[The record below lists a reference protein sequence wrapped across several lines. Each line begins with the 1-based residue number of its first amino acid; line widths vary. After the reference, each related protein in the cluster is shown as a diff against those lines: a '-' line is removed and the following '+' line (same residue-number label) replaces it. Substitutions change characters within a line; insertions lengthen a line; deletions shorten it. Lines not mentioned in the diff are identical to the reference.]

1 MEAGIVPLEMGVAVA
16 RVSFLPEGAAMIW
29 NESEPEVPPPG
40 GGVSTVTGAVPSVAT
55 SEAGIWA
62 SSRELLAKAVVRG
75 LPFQST
81 TEVLINPE
89 PFTVSVKLGV
99 PTRAADGDSEVRMGT
114 PPAMSKVTAP
124 DVPPPG
130 VGLNTVTEAL
140 PAFCTSEA
148 WMEAVNWV
156 ALTKLVA
163 RFAPFH
169 RTTELE
175 MKEEPVT
182 VSVKAASPTLAL
194 DGETDATLGAGFGGV
209 GVPPPP
215 PPPPQAVKNRRSP
228 TAAEAARRSKRNRRV
243 VRCIFTSALL

>member
-1 MEAGIVPLEMGVAVA
+1 
-16 RVSFLPEGAAMIW
+16 
-29 NESEPEVPPPG
+29 
-40 GGVSTVTGAVPSVAT
+40 
-55 SEAGIWA
+55 
-62 SSRELLAKAVVRG
+62 
-75 LPFQST
+75 
-81 TEVLINPE
+81 
-89 PFTVSVKLGV
+89 
-99 PTRAADGDSEVRMGT
+99 MGT

-215 PPPPQAVKNRRSP
+215 PPPPQAAMNSTSP
-228 TAAEAARRSKRNRRV
+228 ITAVAVSCSTRNRRV
-243 VRCIFTSALL
+243 VGCRITMSFAVAALYERRVLYDEEPPVIDRRYSDNLRPVLPQVVTRRRAVQDDVGHRRSYWIGGYRHRRAGRAQVVIGFAQIIEFTVRAH